1 MVHSQKEEKCLSI
14 VNPFDIMDAHKPTVL
29 VVEDEVLLL
38 EAISQKLSLNNIEV
52 VGATSCE
59 QAIDYLKNLSKKPD
73 AIWLDYYLGDLN
85 GLDFMQEV
93 RKHKEWNNI
102 PVLVV
107 SNSASPDKVKKMLEL
122 GVKKYMIKAEHRL
135 DELVE
140 EIQSFIK
147 EINEQ
152 P

>member
-1 MVHSQKEEKCLSI
+1 MNNDQ
-14 VNPFDIMDAHKPTVL
+14 PTVM

-38 EAISQKLSLNNIEV
+38 EAISKKLQLNNINV
-52 VGATSCE
+52 VGASSCK
-59 QAIDYLKNLSKKPD
+59 QAFDYLESLSKKPD

-85 GLDFMQEV
+85 GVDFMQQL
-93 RKHKEWNNI
+93 RKNREWMSI

-107 SNSASPDKVKKMLEL
+107 SNSASPEKVQKMLDL

-140 EIQSFIK
+140 EIKSFVK
-147 EINEQ
+147 EINE
-152 P
+152 

>member
-1 MVHSQKEEKCLSI
+1 MES
-14 VNPFDIMDAHKPTVL
+14 DKPTIM

-38 EAISQKLSLNNIEV
+38 EAISKKLQLNNINV
-52 VGATSCE
+52 VGASSCE

-85 GLDFMQEV
+85 GIDFMQEL
-93 RKHKEWNNI
+93 RKRKEWMEI

-107 SNSASPDKVKKMLEL
+107 SNSASPDKVQKMLDL

-140 EIQSFIK
+140 EIKSFMK
-147 EINEQ
+147 EINE
-152 P
+152 

>member
-1 MVHSQKEEKCLSI
+1 MNNDQ
-14 VNPFDIMDAHKPTVL
+14 PTVM

-38 EAISQKLSLNNIEV
+38 EAISKKLQLNNINV
-52 VGATSCE
+52 VGASSCE
-59 QAIDYLKNLSKKPD
+59 QAFDYLESLSKKPD

-85 GLDFMQEV
+85 GVDFMQQL
-93 RKHKEWNNI
+93 RKNREWMSI

-107 SNSASPDKVKKMLEL
+107 SNSASPEKVQKMLDL

-140 EIQSFIK
+140 EIKSFVK
-147 EINEQ
+147 EINE
-152 P
+152 

>member
-1 MVHSQKEEKCLSI
+1 MASV
-14 VNPFDIMDAHKPTVL
+14 KPLVL

-38 EAISQKLSLNNIEV
+38 EAISKKLQLNNINV
-52 VGATSCE
+52 VGASSCE
-59 QAIDYLKNLSKKPD
+59 QAIDYLKDLSKKPD

-85 GLDFMQEV
+85 GVDFMQELN
-93 RKHKEWNNI
+93 KNKEWMEI

-107 SNSASPDKVKKMLEL
+107 SNSASPEKVQKMLSL

-140 EIQSFIK
+140 EIKKFIK
-147 EINEQ
+147 EINE
-152 P
+152 

>member
-1 MVHSQKEEKCLSI
+1 MKS
-14 VNPFDIMDAHKPTVL
+14 DKPLVL

-38 EAISQKLSLNNIEV
+38 EAISKKLQLNNINV
-52 VGATSCE
+52 VGASSCE
-59 QAIDYLKNLSKKPD
+59 QAIDYLKDLSKKPD

-85 GLDFMQEV
+85 GVDFMQELN
-93 RKHKEWNNI
+93 KNKEWMEI

-107 SNSASPDKVKKMLEL
+107 SNSASPEKVQKMLSL

-140 EIQSFIK
+140 EIKSFVK
-147 EINEQ
+147 EINE
-152 P
+152 

>member
-1 MVHSQKEEKCLSI
+1 MKS
-14 VNPFDIMDAHKPTVL
+14 DKPLVL

-38 EAISQKLSLNNIEV
+38 EAISKKLQLNNINV
-52 VGATSCE
+52 VGASSCE
-59 QAIDYLKNLSKKPD
+59 QALDYLKNLTQKPD

-85 GLDFMQEV
+85 GIDFMNQM
-93 RKHKEWNNI
+93 RKNKEWMEI

-107 SNSASPDKVKKMLEL
+107 SNSASPDKVQKMLEL

-140 EIQSFIK
+140 EIKQFIK
-147 EINEQ
+147 ELNE
-152 P
+152 

>member
-1 MVHSQKEEKCLSI
+1 
-14 VNPFDIMDAHKPTVL
+14 MDNDQPTVM

-38 EAISQKLSLNNIEV
+38 EAISKKLQLNNINV
-52 VGATSCE
+52 VGASSCK
-59 QAIDYLKNLSKKPD
+59 QAFDYLESLSKKPD

-85 GLDFMQEV
+85 GVDFMQQL
-93 RKHKEWNNI
+93 RKNREWMSI

-107 SNSASPDKVKKMLEL
+107 SNSASPEKVQKMLDL

-140 EIQSFIK
+140 EIKSFVK
-147 EINEQ
+147 EINE
-152 P
+152 

>member
-1 MVHSQKEEKCLSI
+1 
-14 VNPFDIMDAHKPTVL
+14 MDNDKPTVM

-38 EAISQKLSLNNIEV
+38 EAISKKLQLNNINV
-52 VGATSCE
+52 VGASSCK
-59 QAIDYLKNLSKKPD
+59 QAFDYLESLSKKPD

-85 GLDFMQEV
+85 GVDFMQQL
-93 RKHKEWNNI
+93 RKNREWMSI

-107 SNSASPDKVKKMLEL
+107 SNSASPEKVQKMLDL

-140 EIQSFIK
+140 EIKSFVK
-147 EINEQ
+147 EINE
-152 P
+152 